1 MALRTVL
8 LFAGYTKI
16 DTVIPEKMQSMSA
29 SMFASMSIGS
39 IIYNGPTDITRNQL
53 IVHEH
58 RFETISEYTMSMNY
72 VNSADRIMSSGLNI
86 GTIDYIHVFGDI
98 VVMFWN
104 KTHVVIYDNKD
115 FYEYHPFTDN
125 YGKQIVWL
133 EANGI
138 YGSCLYADCLFVS
151 YSDRHNNTKTYI
163 CKINDTG
170 YAINKYDLGIS
181 RCPIILATRYR
192 QLTGG
197 IMGLADIDLGRNV
210 FDYFK
215 SCGMRLCTGLT
226 DCLIVCYN

>member
-8 LFAGYTKI
+8 LFVGYTKI

-29 SMFASMSIGS
+29 GMSIGS

-58 RFETISEYTMSMNY
+58 RFETISEYVLSMNY
-72 VNSADRIMSSGLNI
+72 VFSNAMSSGLNI

-115 FYEYHPFTDN
+115 FYEYYPMTDN

-215 SCGMRLCTGLT
+215 SCGMRLCVGFI
-226 DCLIVCYN
+226 DCFIVCYK